1 MNEIIKKIFNKYI
14 IYGSIL
20 FFITIALLIYFLN
33 TRKVQ
38 SKVQSKVN
46 SVDIEG
52 CPECED
58 KAIGRGDYGVVYPYK
73 GNNEKVVKVFKKDL
87 NNIGQD
93 ERNALMEIRAYKIL
107 NKLSTINPY
116 FQSIKA
122 EKIPTYEGESA
133 RISIDRFNGVLADY
147 TGEDRLNALQKMH
160 TDGVREEAFHNLLQ
174 QLKILHDYG
183 ISHGDS
189 KGENIGL
196 LNTGYFVLADPIT
209 LKVSPLSDLYDEN
222 IEPDAKPILDAL
234 RKEYRYKLSNEIL
247 DLTESSIELFLIN
260 FKINPTKVNIN
271 YVEKFI
277 FDHNIVVRNMYI
289 NECNDLNT
297 IIRAFRYVDK
307 SNEGWRFP
315 THGSTYGMM

>member
-33 TRKVQ
+33 TNNVGIK
-38 SKVQSKVN
+38 
-46 SVDIEG
+46 G

-58 KAIGRGDYGVVYPYK
+58 KAIGSGCYGVVYPYK
-73 GNNEKVVKVFKKDL
+73 GNNEKVVKVFKKDV

-107 NKLSTINPY
+107 NKLTTINPY

-122 EKIPTYEGESA
+122 EKIPTYEGESS
-133 RISIDRFNGVLADY
+133 RIIIDRFNGVLHDY
-147 TGEDRLNALQKMH
+147 TGKDTLNASQKMN
-160 TDGVREEAFHNLLQ
+160 TDRVTEESFHNLVQ

-183 ISHGDS
+183 IAHGDS

-196 LNTGYFVLADPIT
+196 LNTGYFVLADPTT
-209 LKVSPLSDLYDEN
+209 LKVSPLSELYDEN
-222 IEPDAKPILDAL
+222 IEPDEKPVLDAL
-234 RKEYRYKLSNEIL
+234 RKEYRYKLSKEIL
-247 DLTESSIELFLIN
+247 DLTESSIILFLIN
-260 FKINPTKVNIN
+260 FNINPTKLNIN

-277 FDHNIVVRNMYI
+277 FDHNIVVRKMYI
-289 NECNDLNT
+289 DEDSDLNK
-297 IIRAFRYVDK
+297 ILREFRYVDK

-315 THGSTYGMM
+315 THGSTYGIM

>member
-33 TRKVQ
+33 KNKIKTVGIK
-38 SKVQSKVN
+38 
-46 SVDIEG
+46 G

-58 KAIGRGDYGVVYPYK
+58 KDIGSGWYGVVYPYK
-73 GNNEKVVKVFKKDL
+73 GNNEKVVKVFKKDV

-107 NKLSTINPY
+107 NKLTTINPY

-122 EKIPTYEGESA
+122 EKIPTYEGESS
-133 RISIDRFNGVLADY
+133 RIIIDRFNGVLHDY
-147 TGEDRLNALQKMH
+147 TGKDTLNASQKMN
-160 TDGVREEAFHNLLQ
+160 TDRVTEESFHNLVE

-196 LNTGYFVLADPIT
+196 LNTGYFVLADPTT
-209 LKVSPLSDLYDEN
+209 LKVSPLSELYDEH
-222 IEPDAKPILDAL
+222 IEPDAKPVLDAL
-234 RKEYRYKLSNEIL
+234 RKEYRCKLSKEIL
-247 DLTESSIELFLIN
+247 DLTESSIILFLIHFN
-260 FKINPTKVNIN
+260 INPTKLNIN

-277 FDHNIVVRNMYI
+277 F
-289 NECNDLNT
+289 
-297 IIRAFRYVDK
+297 
-307 SNEGWRFP
+307 
-315 THGSTYGMM
+315 